1 MVVYVVMGGELADV
15 TLWAGELGAVHERF
29 VHRFNREE
37 PRQSA
42 LAYMRGL
49 IAPLERKNGWT
60 LAEEAGHAGPDRIH
74 RLLNRIEWD
83 ADEVLDDV
91 RDYVVEH
98 LGDRDAVLII
108 DDTGFLKKG
117 IRSAGVQRQY
127 SGTAGRT
134 ENSQIGV
141 FSPTRSRGR
150 TLIDRRLYLPTS
162 WTDDRE
168 RCRQAGIKDTVAF
181 ETKVAMAKAMVRRAI
196 HDRIPFGWVT
206 ADAAYGY
213 SKGWRFEL
221 EQADVFHVMATTR
234 HDTVVTRWSIDHPV
248 HDLFPACPDRSG
260 SAVPAATGPMAHGST
275 TGPEWRS
282 ALAPARPATLG
293 HRPPKRSLTEEISYY
308 IAYCP
313 AGTTLDELI
322 RVAGSRWAIEECF
335 QTAKGE
341 CGLDEYQV
349 RRYDGWH
356 RHMTLAMAA
365 HACLTV
371 LRARQL
377 DTHKAETDP
386 PSSSTSASPRSDA

>member
-1 MVVYVVMGGELADV
+1 MGGDLADV
-15 TLWAGELGAVHERF
+15 RLWAGELDVLHERF

-37 PRQSA
+37 PRRSA

-49 IAPLERKNGWT
+49 VAPLERKNGWT
-60 LAEEAGHAGPDRIH
+60 LAEEAGHAGPDRIQ

-98 LGDRDAVLII
+98 LGDRDAVLIV

-117 IRSAGVQRQY
+117 VRSAGVQRQY

-134 ENSQIGV
+134 ENCQIGV
-141 FSPTRSRGR
+141 FLAYATARGR

-162 WTDDRE
+162 WTDDRD
-168 RCRQAGIKDTVAF
+168 RCRRAGIDDSVAF
-181 ETKVAMAKAMVRRAI
+181 ETKVAMAKAMVRRAVA
-196 HDRIPFGWVT
+196 DKVPFSWVT

-248 HDLFPACPDRSG
+248 HDLFPGLPRQKWKRRSCG
-260 SAVPAATGPMAHGST
+260 EGAHGQRIFDWARVEVRPWHREDRRHWVLARRSVSR
-275 TGPEWRS
+275 PED
-282 ALAPARPATLG
+282 
-293 HRPPKRSLTEEISYY
+293 ISYY

-313 AGTTLDELI
+313 ADTRLDELI
-322 RVAGSRWAIEECF
+322 RIAGSRWAVEECF
-335 QTAKGE
+335 QAAKQE
-341 CGLDEYQV
+341 CGLDDYQV
-349 RRYDGWH
+349 RRYPGWH

-377 DTHKAETDP
+377 DTDKAETDP
-386 PSSSTSASPRSDA
+386 PSSSTSASPKSDA